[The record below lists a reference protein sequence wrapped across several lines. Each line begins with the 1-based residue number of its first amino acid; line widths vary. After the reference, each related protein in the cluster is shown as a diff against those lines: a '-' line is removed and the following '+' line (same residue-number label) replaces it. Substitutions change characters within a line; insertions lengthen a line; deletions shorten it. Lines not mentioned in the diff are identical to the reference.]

1 MAIGVTLAG
10 SVKKG
15 MSREVSFVVFLGP
28 IMVRTTSLGWVM
40 EGIIPGGI
48 LVTRIFFSCPKYSV
62 ALKTGSLFRIFS
74 YISLSSEY
82 CRGLNEV

>member
-28 IMVRTTSLGWVM
+28 IMARTTSLGWVM
-40 EGIIPGGI
+40 EGIILGGI

-62 ALKTGSLFRIFS
+62 ALKMSEPLYS
-74 YISLSSEY
+74 SAPNVLLSVFL
-82 CRGLNEV
+82 R